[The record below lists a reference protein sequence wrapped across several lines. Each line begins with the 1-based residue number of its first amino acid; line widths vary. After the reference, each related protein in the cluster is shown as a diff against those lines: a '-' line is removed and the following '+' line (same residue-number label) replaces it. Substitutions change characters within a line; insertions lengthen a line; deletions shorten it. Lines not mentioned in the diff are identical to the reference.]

1 MEPRIESQSVM
12 TTSNAVVADLHVL
25 PPDCEARLT
34 SLDDSETT
42 RHPLAVQSRS
52 QYALHRRTWERR
64 VRVVEALHTSDDY
77 RLSRRA
83 AKLGMCCV
91 SPAIFVQA
99 DKLPSC
105 VADRCRDRMCPT
117 CQAFRA
123 GEVRRRLSA
132 CVAKANAVRLVTLTM
147 RHESPKVGAC
157 VDAILS
163 NFRALRKSKAWKR
176 HIKGGAYVVET
187 TRGSDGQRWHV
198 HLHLLVEGSFWS
210 QSELASEWSR
220 VVGETSVVD
229 IRAVVEREKAIRYVT
244 KYVSK
249 GVDEERWDFDVIR
262 EYATGMHR
270 RRLMGTFGTW
280 HRCKL
285 DELPDERACI
295 ANGAKRVSVAI
306 LWAAVE
312 ANAVDL
318 SRAAPELMKLGR
330 VWRSLVEPFMSA
342 AWEPSNAFAKS
353 ELASLNAFLLEV
365 ATFIENAPAPL
376 DVAPQTRMQQH
387 ELPWERFQTRYT

>member
-1 MEPRIESQSVM
+1 MH
-12 TTSNAVVADLHVL
+12 TSDAVVVPLDVL
-25 PPDCEARLT
+25 PQDCEAVLT

-42 RHPLAVQSRS
+42 RHPLQVQSRA

-64 VRVVEALHTSDDY
+64 ARVIEALHTSDDF

-123 GEVRRRLSA
+123 GEVRRRLSKCMQSA
-132 CVAKANAVRLVTLTM
+132 SAVRMITLTM
-147 RHESPKVGAC
+147 RHDSPRVGAC
-157 VDAILS
+157 VDSLLG
-163 NFRALRKSKAWKR
+163 NFRALRKSKAWRK
-176 HIKGGAYVVET
+176 HVKGGAYVVET
-187 TRGSDGQRWHV
+187 TRGSDGNRWHV

-210 QSELASEWSR
+210 QSEVAAEWSR
-220 VVGETSVVD
+220 VVGEKSVVD
-229 IRAVVEREKAIRYVT
+229 IRAVVEREKAVAYVT

-249 GVDEERWDFDVIR
+249 GVDEERWSIDAIR

-270 RRLMGTFGTW
+270 RRLMGTFGKW

-295 ANGAKRVSVAI
+295 ANGAKRVSVAV
-306 LWAAVE
+306 LWAAIE
-312 ANAVDL
+312 ANAI
-318 SRAAPELMKLGR
+318 SIERAGPELMKLGR
-330 VWRSLVEPFMSA
+330 VWRSLVEPFMSS
-342 AWEPSNAFAKS
+342 AWEPSNAMSLS
-353 ELASLNAFLLEV
+353 ELKTLNAFLLEV
-365 ATFIENAPAPL
+365 ATFIENAPAPV
-376 DVAPQTRMQQH
+376 DVCPNSRMQQF
-387 ELPWERFQTRYT
+387 ELPWERFRTRHV